1 MSWFDASN
9 FANLA
14 KNALKE
20 AQKTI
25 DKALDITAEE
35 EEAGQSEFI

>member
-1 MSWFDASN
+1 MSWFDASS

-20 AQKTI
+20 AQKTL
-25 DKALDITAEE
+25 DKALDINEE
-35 EEAGQSEFI
+35 EEGSK

>member
-1 MSWFDASN
+1 MSWFDTSN

-20 AQKTI
+20 AQKTL
-25 DKALDITAEE
+25 DKALADEDDEGTNIF
-35 EEAGQSEFI
+35 SL